1 MKIDIEHNT
10 LIQTE
15 EDKKNIILLLDL
27 FNRKPKHF
35 AKMLTSKKNAD
46 KYGKI
51 LKWIDSKVPLLAN
64 SDYPYNICTKLNWIF
79 HGRIAFKE
87 CEHPN
92 CHNLIGIGCD
102 MKVNVDYGKHCS
114 KECVWDDPQFIAN
127 IKKTKKEKYGNENY
141 VNVEKCKKTKFE
153 KYGNENYNNTE
164 KGKKTKQERY
174 GDPFYNNREKEKE
187 TVKKYI
193 EENPNYYSDITKKQ
207 KETCLEKHGDPNYRN
222 IEKQKETW
230 NQHKLDD
237 PNFIKDRQNRIQETT
252 FERHGFVSPFELEET
267 QIKSRKT
274 MLERH
279 GVEYSAQSLEIK
291 EKWAD
296 SIEKRLGVR
305 HNWSD
310 PQTRKEIEQTNLK
323 RYGNPF
329 GRTKKKYRYE
339 GIDFDT
345 SFELI
350 YFIYM
355 RFQNKNVERNLS
367 CSFDYEYNGV
377 SHRYFPD
384 FKTEEG
390 FVEMKGDQ
398 FFNND
403 GTMRNPWKEKDWTE
417 EQKKESDAI
426 YEAKHQCM
434 LKNDVKIFRSKEV
447 KQFAE
452 YICKELKISNLT
464 KYLKQFEIGSKN
476 VV

>member
-1 MKIDIEHNT
+1 MTIDIEHNT

-15 EDKKNIILLLDL
+15 EDKKNILFLLNL
-27 FNRKPKHF
+27 FNTKPKHF
-35 AKMLTSKKNAD
+35 AKMLTSKKNIG
-46 KYGKI
+46 KYGEI
-51 LKWIDSKVPLLAN
+51 LKWIDSKVPTLVN

-79 HGRIAFKE
+79 HGRTAFKE

-92 CHNLIGIGCD
+92 CHNLIGIGYNT
-102 MKVNVDYGKHCS
+102 KVSDNYGKYCS
-114 KECVWDDPQFIAN
+114 KRCAWDDPQFGIN
-127 IKKTKKEKYGNENY
+127 IKKTKKEKYGDENFVNAEKAKQTKNER
-141 VNVEKCKKTKFE
+141 
-153 KYGNENYNNTE
+153 YGNPNYQNMDAVY
-164 KGKKTKQERY
+164 KTKQKRY
-174 GDPFYNNREKEKE
+174 GNPFYNNREKGKE
-187 TVKKYI
+187 TVKKHI
-193 EENPNYYSDITKKQ
+193 KENPNYYQEISEKCKKTK
-207 KETCLEKHGDPNYRN
+207 LELHGDPNYIN
-222 IEKQKETW
+222 SEKRKETW
-230 NQHKLDD
+230 NQHKIDD
-237 PNFIKDRQNRIQETT
+237 PNFIKDRQDRIQKTT

-267 QIKSRKT
+267 QIKSRQT
-274 MLERH
+274 MVERY
-279 GVEYSAQSLEIK
+279 GVEYSHQSAEIR

-296 SIEKRLGVR
+296 SVEKRLGVR

-310 PQTRKEIEQTNLK
+310 PKTRKALEQTNLEK
-323 RYGNPF
+323 YGTPY
-329 GRTKKKYRYE
+329 GRSKKKYRYE

-355 RFQNKNVERNLS
+355 KLQNKNIERNLS
-367 CSFDYEYNGV
+367 CSFDYEYNGIF
-377 SHRYFPD
+377 HRYFPD
-384 FKTEEG
+384 FKTDDG

-398 FFNND
+398 FFNDD

-434 LKNDVKIFRSKEV
+434 LKNEVKIFRSKEV

-476 VV
+476 MV